1 MGEYNALQKLC
12 RRIDKSNLGWS
23 CNSPTVGI
31 VLPPKKFKYS
41 SLIDRQLISKV
52 RTVLEAQSPRQKN
65 RVASTGPS
73 PAGHTERIT
82 TRTNARQF
90 ESFLRSISNT
100 SSLLD
105 ARRLKNDIV
114 GEIRRT
120 RLLLGL

>member
-1 MGEYNALQKLC
+1 MGENGLLQRIYC
-12 RRIDKSNLGWS
+12 RTDKEYLGWS
-23 CNSPTVGI
+23 CNSSTVR
-31 VLPPKKFKYS
+31 VAV
-41 SLIDRQLISKV
+41 SLKLCRCLSLTDRQLISKV

-65 RVASTGPS
+65 RVAPTGPG
-73 PAGHTERIT
+73 ATGHTERIT

-90 ESFLRSISNT
+90 ESFLRSISST